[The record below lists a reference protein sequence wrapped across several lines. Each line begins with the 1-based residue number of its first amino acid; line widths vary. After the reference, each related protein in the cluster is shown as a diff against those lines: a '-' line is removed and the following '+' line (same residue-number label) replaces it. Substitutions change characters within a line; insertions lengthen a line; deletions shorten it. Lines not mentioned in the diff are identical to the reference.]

1 MAGHPVR
8 RLDFD
13 PLNKSVQVVSPNE
26 IKTGI
31 LELPAIGAM
40 WEAWLLVE
48 RGFLKSKIGPI
59 MCRCST
65 RPREKRWTAS
75 ESSLRRTV
83 SPPSGTTLLIIVRRT
98 NKWKPVLDSGWRADG
113 HRCNEAM
120 GCQEQAQGRRYD
132 DGDVLREGIRALS
145 EALMGYGSVNAA
157 RRADE
162 PKERHEP
169 HLDAH

>member
-65 RPREKRWTAS
+65 PPREKRWTAS
-75 ESSLRRTV
+75 KSSLRRTV

-98 NKWKPVLDSGWRADG
+98 NKWKPGGGQMVIAVTRLWAAKNKLKAGGMTNLDGSID
-113 HRCNEAM
+113 
-120 GCQEQAQGRRYD
+120 
-132 DGDVLREGIRALS
+132 
-145 EALMGYGSVNAA
+145 GSVQRSA
-157 RRADE
+157 RKPQCFKSHVGIKKR
-162 PKERHEP
+162 P
-169 HLDAH
+169 